1 MRPRRNK
8 QDGDR
13 TEQVPQHPKE
23 KVMNVTHT
31 RRWQAATVSTLLLAA
46 ISAAP
51 ASAGPLHDPILPALS
66 ASAGGFDNHTCWLQ
80 RVGTQMVRCDNL
92 TGNGVAAPLWMPER

>member
-13 TEQVPQHPKE
+13 TRQVPQDTKE
-23 KVMNVTHT
+23 KVMNVTHN
-31 RRWQAATVSTLLLAA
+31 RRWQSTTVAALLLAA

-51 ASAGPLHDPILPALS
+51 ASAGPLHDPILSAPS
-66 ASAGGFDNHTCWLQ
+66 ASAIDSNNHTCWLQ
-80 RVGTQMVRCDNL
+80 RVGTQLVRCDNL